1 MPQERKKCTPY
12 SLPLPR
18 AYYQAALTPGTLL
31 PQRHNGPAA
40 QEETRRT
47 LYFFLL
53 REKETLKAF
62 SGVSTQESQ
71 AMTPVILPSGVR

>member
-1 MPQERKKCTPY
+1 MYPLLTASAARVLSGSPY
-12 SLPLPR
+12 
-18 AYYQAALTPGTLL
+18 PGTLL

-71 AMTPVILPSGVR
+71 VMTPVILPSGVR

>member
-18 AYYQAALTPGTLL
+18 ADAQAARTPGTLL
-31 PQRHNGPAA
+31 PQRHAGPAA

-71 AMTPVILPSGVR
+71 VMTPVILPSGVR